1 MTQEK
6 LHEKSNTA
14 LLCFYF
20 VLYTTFLSDNFI
32 KTFSLPLEAMAFE
45 EILILVAIAI
55 EDVDIDIAMDTTHLT
70 IRTKLPVS

>member
-45 EILILVAIAI
+45 EILILVAIAV
-55 EDVDIDIAMDTTHLT
+55 EDVDVDIAMDATHLT
-70 IRTKLPVS
+70 IRA

>member
-45 EILILVAIAI
+45 ELLILVAIAI
-55 EDVDIDIAMDTTHLT
+55 EDVDVDVAMDATHLT
-70 IRTKLPVS
+70 IRT

>member
-32 KTFSLPLEAMAFE
+32 KTFSLPLEAMAFKE
-45 EILILVAIAI
+45 LLILIAIAI
-55 EDVDIDIAMDTTHLT
+55 EDVDVDIAMDATHLT
-70 IRTKLPVS
+70 IRT

>member
-45 EILILVAIAI
+45 ELLILVAIAV
-55 EDVDIDIAMDTTHLT
+55 EDVDVDIAMDATHLT
-70 IRTKLPVS
+70 IRT

>member
-32 KTFSLPLEAMAFE
+32 KTFSLSLEAMAFKE
-45 EILILVAIAI
+45 LLILVAIAV
-55 EDVDIDIAMDTTHLT
+55 EDVDVDVAMDATHLT
-70 IRTKLPVS
+70 IRT